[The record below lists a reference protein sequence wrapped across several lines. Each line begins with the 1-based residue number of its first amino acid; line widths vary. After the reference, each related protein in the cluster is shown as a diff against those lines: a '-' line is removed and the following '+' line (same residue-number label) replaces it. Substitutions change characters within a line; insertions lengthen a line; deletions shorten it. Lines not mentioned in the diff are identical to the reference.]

1 MRRIRKLHLLHYTYK
16 HSYNIQPRK
25 VNELTNN
32 NHTTHTIPTEPKSED
47 FTQKAKTQHN
57 QGASKFFVKDD
68 NMTMQIYTREVRK

>member
-1 MRRIRKLHLLHYTYK
+1 MGWIH
-16 HSYNIQPRK
+16 
-25 VNELTNN
+25 N

-57 QGASKFFVKDD
+57 QGASKFFVKDN